1 MGCGGQ
7 PARDRSC
14 SARIGTAKVFA
25 TSFSVGQLLRLGQV
39 RAMRVRRAVIGDVAG
54 GAVEGGKGILG
65 DLLVGHATRARE
77 AFRLE
82 RRAGAG
88 VDQDKT
94 ARVRTNVMMNVER
107 VGLAGQSQIVEVFR
121 RPLDP
126 RPQPQTR
133 ENRSSLFWSHYP
145 HSVVGR
151 LTPRR
156 PATGR

>member
-1 MGCGGQ
+1 MQVIATGLRGTGSGRRLGLWGQ

-88 VDQDKT
+88 VDQDK
-94 ARVRTNVMMNVER
+94 
-107 VGLAGQSQIVEVFR
+107 
-121 RPLDP
+121 P
-126 RPQPQTR
+126 
-133 ENRSSLFWSHYP
+133 
-145 HSVVGR
+145 
-151 LTPRR
+151 
-156 PATGR
+156 PASAPMS